1 MFNIFSIRNNTPRW
15 FILII
20 DLGITFTSIVSAY
33 LLRFNFK
40 LPDEYLIL
48 ENIQSF
54 YFVIPVVLIIRFTT
68 FLISRT
74 YQGIVRYTS
83 TKDAGRIFFVLIIG
97 SLLFG
102 TINIITYEVRD
113 IFFIPISVIGIDFLA
128 SVFLMTGSRF
138 FVKAIYLDYTISS
151 KEKQNA
157 LIFGISELALI
168 TKRTL
173 SQDIGSLYKVVAFV
187 DSTNIHTGKKIDGL
201 NVYDTTNLESLLE
214 KYEIKA
220 LILAEKD
227 IPSELKTEVI
237 DTCLQLNIKILSL
250 PSVNDWING
259 ELSVNQIK
267 EIKIEDLLERS
278 PIKLDKKEIRKY
290 TLNKTILVTGAAGSI
305 GSEIVKQLSK
315 FQPEKIIVFDQA
327 ETPLYDLELDLVERY
342 QFTDFEIIIGDLTN
356 KHRLKSV
363 FEEYKP
369 SVVFHAAAYKHVP
382 MMENHPCEAIR
393 TNVYGTKM
401 VADFAIE
408 YGVHKFVM
416 VSTDKAVN
424 PTNVM
429 GASKRIAEIYTQ
441 SLNEKGK
448 TKFITTRFGNVLGSN
463 GSVINRFRKQIQK
476 GGPVTVTHPEITRYF
491 MTIPEACQLV
501 LEAGAMGNGGEIF
514 IFDMGKSVKIV
525 NLAKKMIQ
533 LSGLQLGKDIHIS
546 FTGLRPGEKLYEELL
561 NNKENTLPT
570 HHPQIMI
577 GKVNR
582 YELAKVENE
591 ISELIIAAH
600 TQNAFD
606 IVAKMKKLV
615 PEFTSQNSVFE
626 ELDTDKELTNSETQK
641 LKAETQ
647 TKKENQ

>member
-1 MFNIFSIRNNTPRW
+1 MLNFLSIRNNTPRW

-20 DLGITFTSIVSAY
+20 DLAISFTSIVSAY
-33 LLRFNFK
+33 FLRFNFK
-40 LPDEYLIL
+40 LPEEYFNL

-54 YFVIPVVLIIRFTT
+54 YFVIPVVLVIRFLS

-74 YQGIVRYTS
+74 YQGLVRYTS

-102 TINIITYEVRD
+102 IINIITYEVRD

-128 SVFLMTGSRF
+128 NVFLMTGSRF
-138 FVKAIYLDYTISS
+138 FVKALYLDYAINS

-157 LIFGISELALI
+157 LVFGISELALI

-187 DSTNIHTGKKIDGL
+187 DSTNTHAGKKIDGL
-201 NVYDTTNLESLLE
+201 NVYDTNNLETLLE
-214 KYEIKA
+214 KHNIKA

-227 IPSELKTEVI
+227 IPSDLKTEVI

-315 FQPEKIIVFDQA
+315 FQPGKIIVFDQA

-342 QFTDFEIIIGDLTN
+342 QFTNFEIVIGDLTN

-382 MMENHPCEAIR
+382 MMENHPSEAIR

-501 LEAGAMGNGGEIF
+501 LEAGAMGAGGEIF

-570 HHPQIMI
+570 HHSQIMI
-577 GKVNR
+577 GKVDK

-615 PEFTSQNSVFE
+615 PEFTSQNSVYE
-626 ELDTDKELTNSETQK
+626 ELDNKDITSHSETR
-641 LKAETQ
+641 ETKVK
-647 TKKENQ
+647 TKNENQ

>member
-1 MFNIFSIRNNTPRW
+1 MLNIFSIRNNTPRW

-20 DLGITFTSIVSAY
+20 DLGIAFTSIISAY

-40 LPDEYLIL
+40 LPEEYFIL
-48 ENIQSF
+48 ENIKSF
-54 YFVIPVVLIIRFTT
+54 YFVIPAVLIIRFLS

-74 YQGIVRYTS
+74 YQGLVRYTS

-97 SLLFG
+97 SSIFG
-102 TINIITYEVRD
+102 VINIITYETHDV
-113 IFFIPISVIGIDFLA
+113 FFIPVSVIGIDFLA

-138 FVKAIYLDYTISS
+138 FVKALYLDYTISS

-157 LIFGISELALI
+157 LVFGISELALI

-187 DSTNIHTGKKIDGL
+187 DSTNTHPGKKIDGL
-201 NVYDTTNLESLLE
+201 NVYDTNNLESLLE
-214 KYEIKA
+214 KYDIKA

-227 IPSELKTEVI
+227 IPSDLKTAVI

-315 FQPEKIIVFDQA
+315 FQPGKIIVFDQA

-342 QFTDFEIIIGDLTN
+342 QFTDFEIVIGDLTN
-356 KHRLKSV
+356 KHRLNSV

-393 TNVYGTKM
+393 TNVFGTKM
-401 VADFAIE
+401 VADFAVE

-533 LSGLQLGKDIHIS
+533 LSGLQIGKDIQIS

-577 GKVNR
+577 GKVNK
-582 YELAKVENE
+582 YQLARVENE

-606 IVAKMKKLV
+606 IVSKMKKLV
-615 PEFTSQNSVFE
+615 PEFTSQNSIFE
-626 ELDTDKELTNSETQK
+626 ELDNEKEANKQNSQKENNVGIKNTNS
-641 LKAETQ
+641 
-647 TKKENQ
+647 

>member
-1 MFNIFSIRNNTPRW
+1 MNIFSLRNQTPRW

-20 DLGITFTSIVSAY
+20 DLGISFTSIVAAY

-48 ENIQSF
+48 ENIKSF
-54 YFVIPVVLIIRFTT
+54 YFVIPIVLIVRFSS

-74 YQGIVRYTS
+74 YLGLVRYTS

-97 SLLFG
+97 SMSFG
-102 TINIITYEVRD
+102 VINIFTYQAHT

-128 SVFLMTGSRF
+128 NVFLMTGSRF
-138 FVKAIYLDYTISS
+138 FVKALYLDYAIKS
-151 KEKQNA
+151 KEKQST
-157 LIFGISELALI
+157 LVFGISELALI

-173 SQDIGSLYKVVAFV
+173 SQDIGSLYKVVAFI
-187 DSTNIHTGKKIDGL
+187 DNTNVHTGKKIDGL
-201 NVYDTTNLESLLE
+201 NVYNAQNLEPLIE
-214 KYEIKA
+214 KYDVKA
-220 LILAEKD
+220 IILAEKD
-227 IPSELKTEVI
+227 IPSDLKTEVI
-237 DTCLQLNIKILSL
+237 DTCLHLNIKILSL
-250 PSVNDWING
+250 PSVNNWING

-267 EIKIEDLLERS
+267 EIRIEDLLERS
-278 PIKLDKKEIRKY
+278 PIKLDKKEIGKY
-290 TLNKTILVTGAAGSI
+290 TLDKTILVTGAAGSI

-315 FQPEKIIVFDQA
+315 FQPKKIIVFDQA
-327 ETPLYDLELDLVERY
+327 ESPLYDLELDLIERY
-342 QFTDFEIIIGDLTN
+342 NFTNFEIIIGDLTN
-356 KHRLKSV
+356 THRLKSV
-363 FEEYKP
+363 FETYKP

-382 MMENHPCEAIR
+382 MMENHPSEAIR

-401 VADFAIE
+401 LADFAIE
-408 YGVHKFVM
+408 FEVSKFVM
-416 VSTDKAVN
+416 ISTDKAVN

-448 TKFITTRFGNVLGSN
+448 TRFITTRFGNVLGSN

-501 LEAGAMGNGGEIF
+501 LEAGAMGKGGEIF

-533 LSGLQLGKDIHIS
+533 LSGLQIGKDIHIS

-577 GKVNR
+577 GKVNK

-591 ISELIIAAH
+591 ISELIISAH
-600 TQNAFD
+600 TQDALD
-606 IVAKMKKLV
+606 IVAKMKKMV
-615 PEFTSQNSVFE
+615 PEFTSQNSIYE
-626 ELDTDKELTNSETQK
+626 QLDN
-641 LKAETQ
+641 
-647 TKKENQ
+647 KKEHPDDSAKEIDEKIKNNNTH